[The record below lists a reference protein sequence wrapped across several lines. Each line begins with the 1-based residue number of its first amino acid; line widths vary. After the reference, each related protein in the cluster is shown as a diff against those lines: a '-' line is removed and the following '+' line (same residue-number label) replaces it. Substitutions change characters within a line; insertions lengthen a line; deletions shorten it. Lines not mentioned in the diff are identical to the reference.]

1 MADTLNEHTQT
12 GNDKIMPEALGRES
26 RLLFKPS
33 MMGQESVSV
42 NRRLSSLF
50 SYKFALFAGDLTA
63 TFGGFAIGL
72 WLMAGDILLYEDSG
86 TLISFF
92 FLSLTPIVFFRPNH
106 LYNYHFL
113 FTRKMHLVNLGK
125 SFCWSILTLVII
137 LFLYNSSKLLDQ
149 NFIIFITSLMIGAV
163 ALLFLS
169 RYLWSHLLDFL
180 VAMGMAFLIVGM
192 TGLVFRE
199 GIPGSLANSRVISIC
214 FLVAVVLLTAIRIFL
229 FHVAFNNWLRRRFR
243 RQVLIAGSDQ
253 EADRIVSHIIDHNAP
268 FWVVGT
274 VGPDGHGTLKSDLGK
289 ACLGDFKKIPA
300 IASQFK
306 IDDIIITDETI
317 NRQTLVSLLDYCT
330 STGINAWF
338 PSKLMPIIDIK
349 LYIDSFCG
357 LPMIRLCSQKNTWL
371 FNKLKHGLD
380 ALITMPLFVLQLPLF
395 LLIALAIKL
404 DSPGPAF
411 YLAQAVGKNGKIFP
425 MYKFRS
431 MRTDSGSDIHKQ
443 YVTKLI
449 KGEIVKEGG
458 DEKPLKI
465 TDDARV
471 TRVGKFLRK
480 FSLDELPQLINV
492 IKGDMSL
499 VGPRP
504 CLPYEY
510 EVYEEWY
517 KKRAAVRAG
526 ITGLWQV
533 AGRSSVSF
541 EDMILLDLYYIYNR
555 DLSLD
560 MNILFETIFVVLAK
574 KGAY

>member
-1 MADTLNEHTQT
+1 
-12 GNDKIMPEALGRES
+12 MPEALGRES
-26 RLLFKPS
+26 MLLFKPS
-33 MMGQESVSV
+33 MAGHESVSE
-42 NRRLSSLF
+42 NRKLF
-50 SYKFALFAGDLTA
+50 SLSGYKFALFAGDLTA
-63 TFGGFAIGL
+63 AFGGFAIGL

-86 TLISFF
+86 MLISFF

-125 SFCWSILTLVII
+125 SFCWSTLTLIII

-149 NFIIFITSLMIGAV
+149 HFIIFVTSLMIGAV

-169 RYLWSHLLDFL
+169 RYFWSHLLDFL
-180 VAMGMAFLIVGM
+180 MAMGMAFLIVGM
-192 TGLVFRE
+192 TGLFFRE
-199 GIPGSLANSRVISIC
+199 GIPEFLANSRVIPIC
-214 FLVAVVLLTAIRIFL
+214 FLVALVLLTASRIFL

-253 EADRIVSHIIDHNAP
+253 EASRIAGHIIDHNAP

-274 VGPDGHGTLKSDLGK
+274 VGPDGHCGLKSDLGK
-289 ACLGDFKKIPA
+289 VCLGDFKKIPA

-338 PSKLMPIIDIK
+338 PPKLMPIIDIK
-349 LYIDSFCG
+349 LHIDSFCG

-380 ALITMPLFVLQLPLF
+380 ALITLPLFVLQLPLF
-395 LLIALAIKL
+395 LLIILAIKL
-404 DSPGPAF
+404 DSPGSAF
-411 YLAQAVGKNGKIFP
+411 YLAQAVGKDGKIFP

-431 MRTDSGSDIHKQ
+431 MRTDAGSDIHKQ

-449 KGEIVKEGG
+449 KGEIGKEDG

-465 TDDARV
+465 TDDDRV

-533 AGRSSVSF
+533 TGRSSVSF

-560 MNILFETIFVVLAK
+560 LNILFETIFVVLGK
-574 KGAY
+574 RGAY